1 MFLKLRLYITP
12 DQLTDI
18 VTPPTMPDWPTGNL
32 QIAGL
37 LCLGYLSVVGFFR
50 RRRYNTVHEKYT
62 PKYKAGTLTL
72 QDAQEI
78 IGLSMMYDMPALM
91 NYALAFAL
99 FKTYAIP
106 SISKILCDTKELSHP
121 DKISKRYAD
130 TEICIS
136 TFMFCPISGKPR
148 TDVPENERCHE
159 EDPRA
164 NIAISRVNWLHSRY
178 KISDG
183 DYLYTLCLFI
193 IEPVRWAERFGWR
206 ALSELERSALLMF
219 WTEIGHRMNIKDIPE
234 TWEDLVQWSQKYE
247 ENMVPA
253 QTNHDVASLTTEELL
268 HVVPERFGI
277 KKFARKVSICLLDDR
292 TRIAMMQPA
301 QPWYLHA
308 YTHTVLHTFSFIQH
322 HFCLP
327 RIKGELIVSLEMPK
341 FNSQD
346 GPVRMHPTRWQPK
359 PWYKPQAVGLW
370 GSLKDRIAVSIGFY
384 DEMPGKKY
392 KTEGYTLEDIGPLSL
407 EKAGREE
414 TMRMAEDLQGCP
426 IRAPWFA
433 GMNSARKV
441 ER

>member
-1 MFLKLRLYITP
+1 MS
-12 DQLTDI
+12 
-18 VTPPTMPDWPTGNL
+18 DWPIGNL
-32 QIAGL
+32 QVTGL
-37 LCLGYLSVVGFFR
+37 ACLGYLSLVGLLR
-50 RRRYNTVHEKYT
+50 WRRYNTIHEKYT
-62 PKYKAGTLTL
+62 PKYKTGTLTL

-78 IGLSMMYDMPALM
+78 IGLSMMYDMPVLM

-106 SISKILCDTKELSHP
+106 SISKLLFDTQELSNP
-121 DKISKRYAD
+121 DRISKRYAD

-136 TFMFCPISGKPR
+136 TWMFCPISGKPM
-148 TDVPENERCHE
+148 TNIPEDERCYE

-178 KISDG
+178 KISNG

-206 ALSELERSALLMF
+206 ALSELERSALLMY
-219 WTEIGHRMNIKDIPE
+219 WTEIGHRMNIKDIPG
-234 TWEDLVQWSQKYE
+234 TWEELVQWSQARHIPLGQICAHWNEQKYE

-268 HVVPERFGI
+268 HVIPESFGI
-277 KKFARKVSICLLDDR
+277 KNFARRVSICLLDDR

-301 QPWYLHA
+301 QPWYFHA
-308 YTHTVLHTFSFIQH
+308 FARAVLHTFSFTQH
-322 HFCLP
+322 HLCLP
-327 RIKGELIVSLEMPK
+327 RSKGELVVSAEMPK
-341 FNSQD
+341 FDSRD

-359 PWYKPQAVGLW
+359 PWYKPQATGLW
-370 GSLKDRIAVSIGFY
+370 GSLKDRLAVLIGFY

-392 KTEGYTLEDIGPLSL
+392 KTDGYALEEIGPLSL

-414 TMRMAEDLQGCP
+414 TRRMAEDMQGCP

-433 GMNSARKV
+433 DISPAMKV

>member
-1 MFLKLRLYITP
+1 
-12 DQLTDI
+12 
-18 VTPPTMPDWPTGNL
+18 MPDWPTGNL

-37 LCLGYLSVVGFFR
+37 LCLGYLSVVGLFR
-50 RRRYNTVHEKYT
+50 RRRYSTIHEKYT

-106 SISKILCDTKELSHP
+106 SISKLLSDTQELSHP

-136 TFMFCPISGKPR
+136 TFMFCPISGKPM
-148 TDVPENERCHE
+148 TNVPEDERRHG

-164 NIAISRVNWLHSRY
+164 NIAIARVNWLHSRY
-178 KISDG
+178 KISNG

-193 IEPVRWAERFGWR
+193 LEPVRWAERFGWR
-206 ALSELERSALLMF
+206 ALSELERSALLMY

-234 TWEDLVQWSQKYE
+234 TWEELVHWSQARSIPIGQIRSDRNEQKYE

-268 HVVPERFGI
+268 HVVPESFGI
-277 KKFARKVSICLLDDR
+277 KNFARKVSICLLDDR

-308 YTHTVLHTFSFIQH
+308 FTRTVLHTFSFIQH
-322 HFCLP
+322 HLCLP
-327 RIKGELIVSLEMPK
+327 RSKGELIVSAEMPK
-341 FNSQD
+341 FDSRD

-370 GSLKDRIAVSIGFY
+370 GSLKDRLAVLIGFY

-392 KTEGYTLEDIGPLSL
+392 KTDGYTLEDIGPLSL

-414 TMRMAEDLQGCP
+414 TMRMAEDMQGCP

-433 GMNSARKV
+433 DLNTAEKV